1 MIYTWIFLFLLE
13 VGMGYNIG
21 PLPISEYF
29 LYGYVALNFR
39 KFTSIFIKGS
49 LRFLY
54 KAIISIICIQLF
66 IDIIIYHLD
75 IFYILKGTDT
85 LLMFMLHT
93 FVLYEF
99 ITKDKKNL
107 VPILLGACFMTF
119 HSAQTLMEIEYSD
132 DAYSSAMEGE
142 DAPLLKFIIAPILT
156 YIFMGFLVLK
166 NKRIMVLL
174 SVFIGC
180 MLIVLGARNSG
191 LTFIL
196 AAFFYFFSFSK
207 LLKKRLKIFIIISLL
222 LGYGGYAFYV
232 NKVLSGQI
240 TSGNN
245 DQILQLKNPYNPVS
259 LIIYGRP
266 EVYVEIIATLDS
278 PIYGYSTHPLD
289 TTGKYRALRRQLKG
303 GYFVVIPDPR
313 ATIPGHSII
322 FDIGLFYGFFA
333 LLIFVRVIIRIL
345 ILMFKYIMNGEKE
358 SRFLVSFFFAFLL
371 WNLLFSPIG
380 QLKWTIPIYFAAFLS
395 LYYKKSK
402 QVVMTKKYCNE

>member
-1 MIYTWIFLFLLE
+1 MYTWIFLFLLE

-39 KFTSIFIKGS
+39 KFSSIFINGS
-49 LRFLY
+49 LKFLY
-54 KAIISIICIQLF
+54 NAIVTIICIQLF
-66 IDIIIYHLD
+66 ADIIIYHVD

-85 LLMFMLHT
+85 LLMFMFHT

-99 ITKDKKNL
+99 VTKNKNNL
-107 VPILLGACFMTF
+107 IPILVGACFMTF
-119 HSAQTLMEIEYSD
+119 HSAQALMEIEYSD
-132 DAYSSAMEGE
+132 DAYTNAMEGE

-156 YIFMGFLVLK
+156 YIFMGFLVFK
-166 NKRIMVLL
+166 NKRFMVVI
-174 SVFIGC
+174 SIFVGC

-196 AAFFYFFSFSK
+196 AAFFYYCSFSK
-207 LLKKRLKIFIIISLL
+207 FLKKRLKIFLVLTLL

-240 TSGNN
+240 VSGNN
-245 DQILQLKNPYNPVS
+245 DQILQLKNPYNPLS

-266 EVYVEIIATLDS
+266 EVYVEIMATIDS
-278 PIYGYSTHPLD
+278 PLYGYSTHPLD
-289 TTGKYRALRRQLKG
+289 TTGKYRALSRQIKS
-303 GYFVVIPDPR
+303 GYYVVIPTPN

-322 FDIGLFYGFFA
+322 FDIGLFYGIFA
-333 LLIFVRVIIRIL
+333 LLIFVRVVIRIL
-345 ILMFKYIMNGEKE
+345 SMMFKYIMHGDKD

-380 QLKWTIPIYFAAFLS
+380 HLKWTIPIYFAAFLS
-395 LYYKKSK
+395 LYYQNNK
-402 QVVMTKKYCNE
+402 QIY